1 MAVAR
6 SDVCQAP
13 DCFKLELGALDVLAK
28 LEETWDQVTIDSLL
42 DRWVNL
48 KGQKFPNSRDSQD
61 LNDLLVTG
69 EQGYDLIEV

>member
-1 MAVAR
+1 MAVTR
-6 SDVCQAP
+6 SDVRQAP
-13 DCFKLELGALDVLAK
+13 DCFKLELGALYVLAK